1 MPSGNSMLRV
11 ERVELENTGMTIT
24 SAASLMKESIADAAR
39 RIHALDANWEGM
51 SNQSFMPEFNQSR
64 TRAAA
69 VADGLT
75 RLGGSL
81 QEVGVNYETA
91 DAVPIEFD
99 MNISQDASGK
109 VDMSYSFIDKSS
121 GRETHAYN
129 QFSHNGDGSVAVE
142 MQEVGVS
149 ADGQVQMSHVNLEQE
164 NFNTGGYEPPDKPE
178 DSRPLFPGGGIQA
191 AQPATLGSG
200 APTSANL
207 NLFNAPGK
215 SNMPATGLP
224 GSGGMPEPT
233 NQQERLQE
241 RVADAMGGLPGD
253 QSQQSLEERIADMQG
268 KTGDVLQQLKDGELP
283 TSAALSTVPR
293 SGGGGG
299 SMPMQMPAMPP
310 LQTPQSVSPQL
321 LQSSQPPAGYGE
333 SGSLADKLMT
343 AMAMDKLMDDSP
355 LNRPGAGG
363 GMGGFSG
370 KVPQGVGTMDLT
382 DSMQSLRF
390 PGEEVMGTA
399 PDIDVNPT
407 KKNPLEGLPQEFYEK
422 PREMNIKNV
431 NPRNVKKD

>member
-1 MPSGNSMLRV
+1 
-11 ERVELENTGMTIT
+11 
-24 SAASLMKESIADAAR
+24 
-39 RIHALDANWEGM
+39 
-51 SNQSFMPEFNQSR
+51 
-64 TRAAA
+64 
-69 VADGLT
+69 
-75 RLGGSL
+75 
-81 QEVGVNYETA
+81 
-91 DAVPIEFD
+91 
-99 MNISQDASGK
+99 
-109 VDMSYSFIDKSS
+109 
-121 GRETHAYN
+121 
-129 QFSHNGDGSVAVE
+129 
-142 MQEVGVS
+142 
-149 ADGQVQMSHVNLEQE
+149 
-164 NFNTGGYEPPDKPE
+164 
-178 DSRPLFPGGGIQA
+178 
-191 AQPATLGSG
+191 
-200 APTSANL
+200 
-207 NLFNAPGK
+207 
-215 SNMPATGLP
+215 
-224 GSGGMPEPT
+224 MPEPT